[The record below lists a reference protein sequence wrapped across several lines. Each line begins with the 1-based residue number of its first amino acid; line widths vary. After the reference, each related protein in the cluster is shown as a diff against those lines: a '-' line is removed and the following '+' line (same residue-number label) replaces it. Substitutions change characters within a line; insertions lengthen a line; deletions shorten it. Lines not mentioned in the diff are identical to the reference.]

1 MNVAIVG
8 ATGTVG
14 REAAD
19 ALKRRGHA
27 VQALSR
33 ANGVDLRSSLGDAL
47 LGAEVVV
54 HAAGG
59 DRDVLVGG
67 SARLLAAAPHAHHV
81 LISAVG
87 AGRVPARRFRDKAAQ
102 EEVVRSGGAP
112 FTILR
117 ATPVHARLAG
127 RLRRAARCGVL
138 PSGPLRLQPIAAA
151 EVGGALADIAEAEPS
166 GAVARLAGP
175 EILTLTEL
183 GRQWRAATGA
193 HALALPLPLPGAVGR
208 ALRAGAL
215 TDPGAWR
222 GRVRFADWLGPGTA
236 PLAVAG
242 AAA

>member
-8 ATGTVG
+8 GAGTVG

-27 VQALSR
+27 VQVLSR
-33 ANGVDLRSSLGDAL
+33 AGGVDLRLALGDAL
-47 LGAEVVV
+47 LGAEVVL

-67 SARLLAAAPHAHHV
+67 SARLLAAAPDAHHV
-81 LISAVG
+81 LLSVVG
-87 AGRVPARRFRDKAAQ
+87 ADRIPARRFRDKADQ
-102 EEVVRSGGAP
+102 EEILRTGGAP

-127 RLRRAARCGVL
+127 LLRRAARCGVL

-166 GAVARLAGP
+166 GAVTRLAGP

-193 HALALPLPLPGAVGR
+193 HTVALPLPLPGAAGR

-222 GRVRFADWLGPGTA
+222 GRVRFADWLGPGV